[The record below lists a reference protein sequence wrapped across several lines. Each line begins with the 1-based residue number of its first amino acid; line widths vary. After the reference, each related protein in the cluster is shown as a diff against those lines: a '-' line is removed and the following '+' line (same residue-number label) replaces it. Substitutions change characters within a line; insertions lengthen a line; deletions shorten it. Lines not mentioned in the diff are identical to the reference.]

1 MEKADGDKKGRW
13 IFKEMRQK
21 GRVDFQ
27 SGGDILGGWIISGL
41 RQKGRVVFEGVTTE
55 REDGEFE
62 VSDRK
67 GRWSFEI
74 VRQIGRFLSIMK
86 DIYIIGNKR
95 GSNRDGIAK
104 RAV

>member
-1 MEKADGDKKGRW
+1 
-13 IFKEMRQK
+13 MRQK

-27 SGGDILGGWIISGL
+27 SGSDILGGWIISGL
-41 RQKGRVVFEGVTTE
+41 RQKGKVVFEGVTTE

-86 DIYIIGNKR
+86 DIYIIWNKR
-95 GSNRDGIAK
+95 VSDRDGIAK

>member
-1 MEKADGDKKGRW
+1 MEKANGDKKGRW

-74 VRQIGRFLSIMK
+74 VRQIGRFL
-86 DIYIIGNKR
+86 
-95 GSNRDGIAK
+95 
-104 RAV
+104 